1 VETLLTQRI
10 AELTMHGWDIRSRL
24 EADYHLSDGSVAA
37 LLDTVDRAARRA
49 FRPDPLLSGRPLRY
63 RFRINHP
70 EERAV
75 DLVLSDTIAEI
86 VEDTGADAQPD
97 VTFEC
102 DGEACVLIL
111 YGRLTPD
118 DAVADR
124 RLMIADGDVY
134 LASSFGDR
142 FVGG

>member
-1 VETLLTQRI
+1 
-10 AELTMHGWDIRSRL
+10 M
-24 EADYHLSDGSVAA
+24 
-37 LLDTVDRAARRA
+37 
-49 FRPDPLLSGRPLRY
+49 
-63 RFRINHP
+63 
-70 EERAV
+70 
-75 DLVLSDTIAEI
+75 LSDTIAEI

-118 DAVADR
+118 DAVAAR
-124 RLMIADGDVY
+124 WLMVADGDVD